1 MKAVGTGKDHPLIAE
16 WEWGRNKNTK
26 WSGIKNQG
34 SVDHAN
40 SSQRKTGIRRMTL
53 DFEPRGKAPF
63 MENSSWKETFIPLQE
78 GLSLDDFHGR
88 SGNLVVISPHPD
100 DDVLGAGGTMIE
112 AAEKGRGVFS
122 VTVTDGRGSPRK
134 GPAISD
140 EEMVERRQKESMAAL
155 KVVGAAGGFY
165 FKRRSSDLE
174 GEGGKEVVKDLKG
187 LIEWLTPAEVYLPA
201 PYERHKTHQRV
212 TRLTIEALRLS
223 TASNPFLFGYNLWG
237 GFFGEKKRC
246 LRDISPF
253 IRKKVESVLAHS
265 TQIAYKNYQQG
276 ILGRNNAD
284 AIFWESHDI
293 QRASFVETF
302 LDMTELLER
311 KNVSLDNFI
320 REDVETF
327 IRAFL

>member
-1 MKAVGTGKDHPLIAE
+1 MKK
-16 WEWGRNKNTK
+16 
-26 WSGIKNQG
+26 
-34 SVDHAN
+34 
-40 SSQRKTGIRRMTL
+40 
-53 DFEPRGKAPF
+53 
-63 MENSSWKETFIPLQE
+63 SSWKDAFIALQE
-78 GLSLDDFHGR
+78 NSSLDDFRGR
-88 SGNLVVISPHPD
+88 KDNLVIISPHPD
-100 DDVLGAGGTMIE
+100 DDVLGAGGVMIE
-112 AAEKGRGVFS
+112 AAEKGRAVFS

-134 GPAISD
+134 GPVISD

-174 GEGGKEVVKDLKG
+174 GERGKEVVRDLKA
-187 LIEWLTPAEVYLPA
+187 LFEWLIPAEVYLPA
-201 PYERHKTHQRV
+201 PYERHKTHQKV
-212 TRLTIEALRLS
+212 TRLTLEALRLS

-246 LRDISPF
+246 LKDISPF

-293 QRASFVETF
+293 QRASFVEVF

-311 KNVSLDNFI
+311 KNVSLDHFI
-320 REDVETF
+320 REDMESF